1 MYIAPLA
8 LPQIRGH
15 RGDVGGAFA
24 CIYYNMGYYKPKSSH

>member
-15 RGDVGGAFA
+15 RGYVGGPFA
-24 CIYYNMGYYKPKSSH
+24 CIYYNMG